1 MRNEIEVAGKGLM
14 STKARSSD
22 SNARYLAEN
31 VVLAGQEPRKQA
43 KTALAYAHLNEEG
56 HL

>member
-1 MRNEIEVAGKGLM
+1 M

-22 SNARYLAEN
+22 SDVRYRAEK

-43 KTALAYAHLNEEG
+43 KPALAYAHLNEEG